1 MLKQRFLFFAFTFIF
16 LSKANGQEFYQ
27 IWNFDSLNFKGT
39 YNSFQKQ
46 PSFASVYLNDSV
58 YSGYGGRS
66 FQLNA
71 LKNEEGYCGAWI
83 NFFSSEKGKNPYVN
97 ASEYKFISLRI
108 KGASGREKLQIQLSD
123 KVMQQQEDSR
133 PCKPLNSYLPE
144 GITTN
149 WQELIIP
156 LTDFNGIDITR
167 LTGITFNFT
176 VEGKY
181 TVFIDD
187 LYLKKEITTSLPV
200 SNIQHPK
207 AGNRALEN
215 AMWVWQ
221 TYKLFNDLAY
231 RDTLIRTCRQLQVN
245 HVFMQMFYDDNLTE
259 LSFADSLRSVIRLC
273 NQHQIKVYALD
284 GSPEWGCYDKH
295 EIPLTIV
302 KLVADFNSRSSASEK
317 LGGVHFDIEPYL
329 LLGFSIPDLRKQI
342 IHENLE
348 LKKKLSL
355 LCHTHNLTLGIDI
368 PFWYEDPDST
378 GVPLTNIEFNHS
390 TKAASF
396 HMIDLADHIAIMG
409 YRNFAYGSDGMINK
423 DIAELEYASGI
434 KGKEIWAGV
443 ETLIETPM
451 PYMLFSGIPKER
463 LNHFLSDNAAAI
475 GRKSRFM
482 GYRLLMF
489 EHGNYVHFGLEQS
502 ASKKKKEK
510 RRNQPAILEVKNL
523 LASYTDTI
531 NKGAPYNSLNAYL
544 ANSPKEFQLVRKGK
558 KKDDISLWK
567 VIISPTDAKISFAR
581 KSLDE
586 MLIELYKASVVF
598 YDYPSFRGFA
608 FHCYETILDM
618 K

>member
-1 MLKQRFLFFAFTFIF
+1 M
-16 LSKANGQEFYQ
+16 
-27 IWNFDSLNFKGT
+27 
-39 YNSFQKQ
+39 
-46 PSFASVYLNDSV
+46 
-58 YSGYGGRS
+58 
-66 FQLNA
+66 
-71 LKNEEGYCGAWI
+71 
-83 NFFSSEKGKNPYVN
+83 N

-108 KGASGREKLQIQLSD
+108 KGALGGEKIQIQLSD
-123 KVMQQQEDSR
+123 IAMQQREDSR
-133 PCKPLNSYLPE
+133 PCKPLTSYLPE
-144 GITTN
+144 GITIG

-156 LTDFNGIDITR
+156 LTDFAGIDITQ

-176 VEGKY
+176 VAGNY

-187 LYLKKEITTSLPV
+187 LYLKKEITTALPV
-200 SNIQHPK
+200 SNIQHPQS
-207 AGNRALEN
+207 GNRPLEN

-231 RDTLIRTCRQLQVN
+231 RDTLISTCRQLQVN
-245 HVFMQMFYDDNLTE
+245 HVFMQMFYDDNLKE

-273 NQHQIKVYALD
+273 NQHRINVYALD

-302 KLVADFNSRSSASEK
+302 QLVANFNSQSSATEK
-317 LGGVHFDIEPYL
+317 LAGAHFDIEPYL

-342 IHENLE
+342 IYENLE
-348 LKKKLSL
+348 LKKKLST
-355 LCHTHNLTLGIDI
+355 LCHSHNLTLGIDI

-378 GVPLTNIEFNHS
+378 GVPLTNIEFNRS
-390 TKAASF
+390 INAASF

-423 DIAELEYASGI
+423 DIAELEYASSI

-443 ETLIETPM
+443 ETIIETPI
-451 PYMLFSGIPKER
+451 PYVLFSGIPKER
-463 LNHFLSDNAAAI
+463 LPNFLSGNAAAI

-482 GYRLLMF
+482 GYRLMMF
-489 EHGNYVHFGLEQS
+489 EHGNYVHFGIEQS
-502 ASKKKKEK
+502 VSKKRNEK
-510 RRNQPAILEVKNL
+510 RRNQQAILEFKKL
-523 LASYTDTI
+523 LASYPDTLSKS
-531 NKGAPYNSLNAYL
+531 NSYHSLNEYL
-544 ANSPKEFQLVRKGK
+544 VNSPNEFQIVKRGK
-558 KKDDISLWK
+558 SKDETSLWK
-567 VIISPTDAKISFAR
+567 VIIYPTDAKISFAK

>member
-1 MLKQRFLFFAFTFIF
+1 MLKHRFLFFA
-16 LSKANGQEFYQ
+16 LSFALISQADGQEFYQ

-39 YNSFQKQ
+39 YNSFQQQ
-46 PSFASVYLNDSV
+46 PSSASVYLNDSV

-71 LKNEEGYCGAWI
+71 FKNEEGYCGAWI
-83 NFFSSEKGKNPYVN
+83 NFFSSKNGKTQYLN
-97 ASEYKFISLRI
+97 AAEYKFISLRI
-108 KGASGREKLQIQLSD
+108 KGASGGEKIQIQLSD
-123 KVMQQQEDSR
+123 KIMMQREDSR
-133 PCKPLNSYLPE
+133 PCKPLTSYLSK
-144 GITTN
+144 GITTD

-156 LTDFNGIDITR
+156 LTDFGGIDFTQ

-176 VEGKY
+176 VAGNF

-187 LYLKKEITTSLPV
+187 LYLKKEITTALPV
-200 SNIQHPK
+200 SLIQHPK
-207 AGNRALEN
+207 SGNRLLEN

-231 RDTLIRTCRQLQVN
+231 RDTLISICRQLQVS

-259 LSFADSLRSVIRLC
+259 LSFSDSLRSIIRLC
-273 NQHQIKVYALD
+273 NQHHINVYALD

-302 KLVADFNSRSSASEK
+302 KLVADFNSRSLASEK
-317 LGGVHFDIEPYL
+317 LAGVHFDIEPYL

-342 IHENLE
+342 IYENLE

-355 LCHTHNLTLGIDI
+355 LCHSHNLTLGIDI
-368 PFWYEDPDST
+368 PFWYEDPDSS
-378 GVPLTNIEFNHS
+378 GVPLTNIEFNQS
-390 TKAASF
+390 TRAASF

-423 DIAELEYASGI
+423 DIAELEYASST

-443 ETLIETPM
+443 ETIIETPM
-451 PYMLFSGIPKER
+451 PYVLFSGIPKER
-463 LNHFLSDNAAAI
+463 LTKFLSGNAAAI

-489 EHGNYVHFGLEQS
+489 EHGSYVHFGLEQTI
-502 ASKKKKEK
+502 SKKRNEK
-510 RRNQPAILEVKNL
+510 RRNRQAVMEFKKL
-523 LASYTDTI
+523 LTSYADTL
-531 NKGAPYNSLNAYL
+531 NKGLSYHSLNEYL
-544 ANSPKEFQLVRKGK
+544 VNSPKEFQIVRKGK
-558 KKDDISLWK
+558 NKDQTSLWK
-567 VIISPTDAKISFAR
+567 VIIYPTDVKISFAK